1 MMVGNGHNADGGRL
15 NKNFHGLDVCNV
27 INTAAAKISV
37 LKIFSDGLFFF
48 SDLNLSDILER
59 CEAFWVPRSTVRVQ
73 GRRLCQDF
81 QRDG

>member
-37 LKIFSDGLFFF
+37 LKMMNFLRWIVFASL
-48 SDLNLSDILER
+48 
-59 CEAFWVPRSTVRVQ
+59 T
-73 GRRLCQDF
+73 
-81 QRDG
+81 